1 MVGLPV
7 VVDLDAVLN
16 QEPVEEDQYSH
27 LTATMVRL

>member
-1 MVGLPV
+1 MVGLLMI
-7 VVDLDAVLN
+7 VDLDTVLN